1 MEVKNLGRPKKDF
14 SKELFE
20 DLCQIQCTKDEIS
33 SVFRCSDSTISRWCQ
48 REYGETFEDTYKKAS
63 AGGKISLRRIQ
74 FRLAEKNTGMAIW
87 LGKQYLAQSDKQEIS
102 NIVPDTDIKFEFVS
116 RTIEKDVT

>member
-1 MEVKNLGRPKKDF
+1 MEVKNVGRPKKEF
-14 SKELFE
+14 NKELFE

-48 REYGETFEDTYKKAS
+48 REYGENFEDLYKKAS

-102 NIVPDTDIKFEFVS
+102 NIVPDKDITITFVNGK
-116 RTIEKDVT
+116 KDETA